1 MYFGYGMMHSRKETK
16 GPKKEATPIVDMMGN
31 GGFHEQNGGK
41 LIQQNGHI
49 GYDAT
54 LTTTT
59 GYDYDGSNESPF
71 QPASEPPLP
80 PGPFQRANVQG
91 QAYSYDI
98 NY

>member
-1 MYFGYGMMHSRKETK
+1 MYFGYGMMHSRKETQGAVK
-16 GPKKEATPIVDMMGN
+16 VETPVEN
-31 GGFHEQNGGK
+31 GGFNEQNGGK
-41 LIQQNGHI
+41 LIQQNGHV

-54 LTTTT
+54 MTTTMT

-71 QPASEPPLP
+71 QPAAEPPLP